1 MKKVVLV
8 AFSLFVTFSVHA
20 DFESYYDPS
29 SLQTFSESQDS
40 AQLQELTLKYSRRH
54 LDPLGYSNTRRV
66 LFGYVDLEQDE
77 QGYFVKDVYC
87 NIRVRH
93 SVGPKKIPKNNVMN
107 TEHTWPQSMGADR
120 EPFRGDLHHLYPT
133 DSRANSIRG
142 NYPFGEVDGEQVDFN
157 CPSKIGSIRDPR
169 SGRYIGSRGFEPPD
183 EHKGNV
189 ARAMFYSA
197 VVYNKHIDDVEEYY
211 LRKWHKEDPVDV
223 RERTRND
230 EIEAS
235 QGNRNPFIDF
245 PQIAD
250 HIKNF

>member
-1 MKKVVLV
+1 MNKVVL
-8 AFSLFVTFSVHA
+8 LFFLLAISISSRA
-20 DFESYYDPS
+20 DFEKYYDAS
-29 SLQTFSESQDS
+29 SRQTFSQSKDS
-40 AQLQELTLKYSRRH
+40 DKLEDLTLKYSRRH

-87 NIRVRH
+87 NIRVRQ
-93 SVGPKKIPKNNVMN
+93 SVGPKKIPKNNIMN
-107 TEHTWPQSMGADR
+107 TEHTWPQSLGADR

-142 NYPFGEVDGEQVDFN
+142 SYPFGEVDGEHVDSN

-169 SGRYIGSRGFEPPD
+169 SGRLIGSRGFEPPN

-197 VVYNKHIDDVEEYY
+197 VVYNKHIDDIEEYY
-211 LRKWHKEDPVDV
+211 LRKWHREDPVDSN
-223 RERTRND
+223 EQIRND
-230 EIEAS
+230 EIEES
-235 QGNRNPFIDF
+235 QGNRNPFIDY
-245 PQIAD
+245 PQIVE